1 MKRLSLAVDPDLLER
16 VKRLSGTRTKRE
28 AVEIA
33 LWEYVRRRETER
45 LRGLEGSGIVSMGVE
60 EILTWRRSDVEDK

>member
-1 MKRLSLAVDPDLLER
+1 MKRLSLAVDADLLER

-33 LWEYVRRRETER
+33 LREYVRRREIER
-45 LRGLEGSGIVSMGVE
+45 LRELAGSGIVSMGVE
-60 EILTWRRSDVEDK
+60 EILTWRRSEVEGK